1 MLNMVKE
8 IKNTLSN
15 LSLLFLLFAV
25 ISLLISVGLW
35 ILSLT
40 LIIERE
46 RKNIAILLTLGYEK
60 KEISYFYLCFSL
72 FLGMIAFAFSLLLSL
87 FAEKTLQD
95 TLMDMMGQYHFS
107 LLPFLISLSCV
118 LILSF
123 SIGFSLRLK
132 LRDIRPKEAFEKDFL

>member
-1 MLNMVKE
+1 
-8 IKNTLSN
+8 
-15 LSLLFLLFAV
+15 
-25 ISLLISVGLW
+25 
-35 ILSLT
+35 
-40 LIIERE
+40 
-46 RKNIAILLTLGYEK
+46 
-60 KEISYFYLCFSL
+60 
-72 FLGMIAFAFSLLLSL
+72 L